1 MIVLRYIFW
10 VLYRIWFYIL
20 VIVPI
25 IILSPI
31 LIISVSREQW
41 YPFFFK
47 IARLWAKFILV
58 GMGFR
63 WSVEHDEELE
73 KQKSYMF
80 IANHTSMIDIMLML
94 ASVNMPFVFVGKKEL
109 AKIPIF
115 GFFYKKT
122 CILVDRSSARSRQGV
137 FLRAQR
143 RLQSGVSV
151 CIFPEGKVPEE
162 HIVLDQ
168 FMDGAFRLAINH
180 KIPIAPLVFLDNK
193 KRFSY
198 TFFSGGPGILRVKK
212 LRFLST
218 VGLTVKD
225 TSTLNERARQMV
237 LRTLQD

>member
-10 VLYRIWFYIL
+10 ILYRIWFYIL

-94 ASVNMPFVFVGKKEL
+94 AAVNMPFVFVGKKEL

-180 KIPIAPLVFLDNK
+180 EIPIAPLVFLDNK

>member
-1 MIVLRYIFW
+1 MLRYIFW
-10 VLYRIWFYIL
+10 ILYRIWFYIL

-63 WSVEHDEELE
+63 WSLEHVEELE
-73 KQKSYMF
+73 KHKSYMF

-94 ASVNMPFVFVGKKEL
+94 AAVNMPFVFVGKKEL

-180 KIPIAPLVFLDNK
+180 EIPIAPLVFLDNK

>member
-63 WSVEHDEELE
+63 WSVEHDEVLE

-180 KIPIAPLVFLDNK
+180 EIPIVPLVFLDNK